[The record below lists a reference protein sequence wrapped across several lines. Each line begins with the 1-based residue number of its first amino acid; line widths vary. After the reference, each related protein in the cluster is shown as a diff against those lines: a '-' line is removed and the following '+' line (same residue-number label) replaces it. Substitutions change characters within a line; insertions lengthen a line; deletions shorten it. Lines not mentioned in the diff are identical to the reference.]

1 MVSNAIQTTSQKYE
15 PKEMNMNQEAE
26 VRLEKIREVSGI
38 VRGICKGLFAAAILA
53 YTGLAV
59 LFCFGFTSGGL
70 VISIGETTIPANSTS
85 IGTALLYLIFLTI
98 PFIIALK
105 GLSHINRLFFYYEKG
120 NIFTTE
126 TVAQLK
132 QIGVTFLL
140 WTGYEIFASVLAL
153 CVSAYLK
160 NSMFIDINPSILL
173 SLFLG
178 VFFVLISWVMET
190 GRGLHEENELTI

>member
-1 MVSNAIQTTSQKYE
+1 MD
-15 PKEMNMNQEAE
+15 KEAMA
-26 VRLEKIREVSGI
+26 RLENIRKVSGI

-59 LFCFGFTSGGL
+59 LFCFGFASGGSL
-70 VISIGETTIPANSTS
+70 ISIGEITLPANSTS

-98 PFIIALK
+98 PYIIVFK
-105 GLSHINRLFFYYEKG
+105 GLFHINRLFFYYEKG
-120 NIFTTE
+120 NIFTAQN
-126 TVAQLK
+126 VAQLK

-153 CVSAYLK
+153 CLSAYLK

-173 SLFLG
+173 SLLLG
-178 VFFVLISWVMET
+178 VFFILISWVMDN